1 MLKGADNDKEL
12 LKDDNILVN
21 NMEQIETDNTKKV
34 QINDNSDN
42 EELNKNILEG
52 LDRYFNRSI
61 SIIAYLLTT

>member
-52 LDRYFNRSI
+52 LDRYF
-61 SIIAYLLTT
+61 